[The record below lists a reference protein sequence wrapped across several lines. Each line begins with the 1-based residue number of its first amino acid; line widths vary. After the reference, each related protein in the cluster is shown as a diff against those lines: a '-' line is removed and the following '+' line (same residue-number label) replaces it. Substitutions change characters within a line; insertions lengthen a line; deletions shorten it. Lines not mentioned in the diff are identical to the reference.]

1 MILLPSILAADFA
14 RLADDVARA
23 EKGGAG
29 AVHADVMDGHF
40 VPNLTIGPPVVKAL
54 RRATTLPIDVHLMIE
69 EPDRFIDAF
78 VEAGASWISVH
89 VEATPH
95 LQRTVAHVRSRGV
108 RPGVVLNPATP
119 LATLEEVLPD
129 LDLLLVMSVNPGFA
143 GQRFMAEVLPK
154 VCEKVS
160 CVGESATTGAVSPP
174 SPVRA
179 AVLAPPGP
187 LWATLR
193 LPERVPASVGRKL
206 SATVQLAPAASDCPL
221 AQVPPAWEKSL
232 PAVRLMSPS
241 TSAAVTVV
249 PPPGASR

>member
-1 MILLPSILAADFA
+1 VILLPSILAADFA
-14 RLADDVARA
+14 RLADEVARA

-119 LATLEEVLPD
+119 LATLEEILPEVDYVL
-129 LDLLLVMSVNPGFA
+129 LMSVNPGFGGQAFLPGSVDKVRRLRRLVQERGLKVEIEVDGGIDHENARSLVEA
-143 GQRFMAEVLPK
+143 GAELLVVGSAVFGRGDPEAAARRLL
-154 VCEKVS
+154 ES
-160 CVGESATTGAVSPP
+160 C
-174 SPVRA
+174 R
-179 AVLAPPGP
+179 
-187 LWATLR
+187 
-193 LPERVPASVGRKL
+193 
-206 SATVQLAPAASDCPL
+206 
-221 AQVPPAWEKSL
+221 
-232 PAVRLMSPS
+232 
-241 TSAAVTVV
+241 
-249 PPPGASR
+249 